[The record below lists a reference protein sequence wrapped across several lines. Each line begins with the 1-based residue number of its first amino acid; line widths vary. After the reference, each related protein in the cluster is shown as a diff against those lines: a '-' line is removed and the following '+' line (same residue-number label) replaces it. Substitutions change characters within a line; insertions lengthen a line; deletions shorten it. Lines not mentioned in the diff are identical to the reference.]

1 RGHLG
6 QASASM
12 GKIPLT
18 EPLSA
23 TISNADTVA
32 LGCPVDADEP
42 ALHFVHAMLPLSISN
57 RRDLSLSL
65 YWRSRRGLPT
75 GPQLA
80 ATHRGTGPPQV
91 LTKKIG
97 AQGAVGCSRR
107 VGSVRQAY
115 QRPVWTARRMVQGAR
130 ASRALRNQASS
141 QRWTIAR

>member
-1 RGHLG
+1 
-6 QASASM
+6 M

-42 ALHFVHAMLPLSISN
+42 AFQFIHPIVPLSVSN

-65 YWRSRRGLPT
+65 YWRSRRCLPT

-80 ATHRGTGPPQV
+80 ATRRGTGPPQV

-115 QRPVWTARRMVQGAR
+115 QRPVGTAMGKVQGGTDLFC
-130 ASRALRNQASS
+130 SR
-141 QRWTIAR
+141 